1 MGSGGRD
8 LGRGAEPRA
17 EQDGPVL
24 GGCKVRETAAGA
36 EREQAGVVVRL
47 RAYGDPIS
55 EIGWAIHLAELA
67 RWEHAFISLQLRQAE
82 PDVGRRQTG
91 TPVGKGRL
99 PGAGD
104 SGGG

>member
-1 MGSGGRD
+1 MGSRRRD
-8 LGRGAEPRA
+8 LGRGVEPGS

-24 GGCKVRETAAGA
+24 CGYEVRETAAGA

-47 RAYGDPIS
+47 RAYGDPFS
-55 EIGWAIHLAELA
+55 EIRRAVPVAKLA

-99 PGAGD
+99 
-104 SGGG
+104 SGSGNSWSG